1 MTETFYW
8 HDYETWGADPS
19 RDRASQFAGLRTDLD
34 LNPIGKPLVIY
45 AKPADDFLPHPEAC
59 MVTGI
64 SPQLAFEQGAPEVDF
79 FRFIHEELS
88 TPGTCALG
96 YNTLR
101 FDDTVTRFG
110 LYRNFYDP
118 YEREYANG
126 NSRWDL
132 IDVVRLTRALRPEG
146 INWPT
151 KDDGSNSFRLEDL
164 TAANNI
170 EHAGAHD
177 ALVDVKATIALA
189 KLLKQAQPKLFD
201 YVFTHRDKHS
211 INTLLDV
218 VNPKPVVHSSMRF
231 PARLGCIAS
240 VLPLIRH
247 PKNPNQVITYD
258 LRVDPT
264 PLLECDVDELKAR
277 LYTSTE
283 DLPEGIERI
292 ALKGIRVNQAP
303 VVVPINTLTDE
314 AREQW
319 DLGLAR
325 EQKHIKLLLNSKA
338 VWQKKLEALYAS
350 DDFAGDTDPDFNLYG
365 GFIGAGDKRL
375 AKQLHLTPPEE
386 LASSTFPFEDER
398 WRELV
403 WRYRARNWPDHLST
417 HEKTQWDEFRRQRIQ
432 EGGATGPSLKDYR
445 KTLSKMVI
453 DPALS
458 EQQRQLVDQLLEWPT
473 QIGID

>member
-1 MTETFYW
+1 
-8 HDYETWGADPS
+8 
-19 RDRASQFAGLRTDLD
+19 
-34 LNPIGKPLVIY
+34 
-45 AKPADDFLPHPEAC
+45 
-59 MVTGI
+59 
-64 SPQLAFEQGAPEVDF
+64 
-79 FRFIHEELS
+79 
-88 TPGTCALG
+88 
-96 YNTLR
+96 
-101 FDDTVTRFG
+101 VTRFG

-164 TAANNI
+164 TAANEI

-277 LYTSTE
+277 LYTRTE
-283 DLPEGIERI
+283 DLPEGVERI

-319 DLGLAR
+319 DLDLGR
-325 EQKHIKLLLNSKA
+325 EQKHIELLLNNKA
-338 VWQKKLEALYAS
+338 IWQKKLEALYAS
-350 DDFAGDTDPDFNLYG
+350 DDFAGDT
-365 GFIGAGDKRL
+365 I
-375 AKQLHLTPPEE
+375 LTSIYTVA
-386 LASSTFPFEDER
+386 L
-398 WRELV
+398 LV
-403 WRYRARNWPDHLST
+403 
-417 HEKTQWDEFRRQRIQ
+417 Q
-432 EGGATGPSLKDYR
+432 ATNG
-445 KTLSKMVI
+445 
-453 DPALS
+453 
-458 EQQRQLVDQLLEWPT
+458 
-473 QIGID
+473 

>member
-1 MTETFYW
+1 VPMTETFYW

-34 LNPIGKPLVIY
+34 LNPIGEPLVIY

-64 SPQLAFEQGAPEVDF
+64 SPQLAYEQGAPEADF

-110 LYRNFYDP
+110 FYRNFYDP

-164 TAANNI
+164 TAANEI

-189 KLLKQAQPKLFD
+189 RLLKQAQPKLFD
-201 YVFTHRDKHS
+201 YVFTHRDKNS
-211 INTLLDV
+211 INILLDV

-231 PARLGCIAS
+231 PARLGCVAS

-247 PKNPNQVITYD
+247 PK
-258 LRVDPT
+258 
-264 PLLECDVDELKAR
+264 K
-277 LYTSTE
+277 S
-283 DLPEGIERI
+283 
-292 ALKGIRVNQAP
+292 
-303 VVVPINTLTDE
+303 
-314 AREQW
+314 
-319 DLGLAR
+319 
-325 EQKHIKLLLNSKA
+325 
-338 VWQKKLEALYAS
+338 
-350 DDFAGDTDPDFNLYG
+350 
-365 GFIGAGDKRL
+365 
-375 AKQLHLTPPEE
+375 
-386 LASSTFPFEDER
+386 
-398 WRELV
+398 
-403 WRYRARNWPDHLST
+403 
-417 HEKTQWDEFRRQRIQ
+417 
-432 EGGATGPSLKDYR
+432 
-445 KTLSKMVI
+445 
-453 DPALS
+453 
-458 EQQRQLVDQLLEWPT
+458 
-473 QIGID
+473 